1 MLPRVAT
8 DTPEALAEALAAA
21 IELGDVRA
29 AAELWLDDAVMIQ
42 PDGQTVRGRETIA
55 AVLQALI
62 DSGAR
67 MQIDVSSVFT
77 AGDAATVLGTLTL
90 SGTNGNGGSFS
101 ETASSVVVYTRSP
114 DGWRIAI
121 DAPWGL
127 PGTHAP

>member
-1 MLPRVAT
+1 VPT

-21 IELGDVRA
+21 VVAGDVRA
-29 AAELWLDDAVMIQ
+29 ATELWLDDAVMIQ
-42 PDGQTVRGRETIA
+42 PNGQTVRGKETIA
-55 AVLQALI
+55 GALQALV

-90 SGTNGNGGSFS
+90 SGIDGNGEAFS
-101 ETASSVVVYTRSP
+101 ETANSVVVYARGV

-127 PGTHAP
+127 PAA